1 MYLDKKLTRE
11 HLGPQIFSAVFL
23 KILKKG
29 QDEQERRVMLAKLVS
44 ADKFFAGG
52 SLNGDRSHLLEVVDM
67 SVLKKIQKD
76 NGDEKRSWR
85 SITLNLDESLAEE
98 KGLLLELNVRGQDI
112 LPLIKLGKEKPNPKD
127 ESDLEAEQHEAWV
140 DEQIDNYVDPVV
152 IAKGA

>member
-1 MYLDKKLTRE
+1 MYLDKTLTRE

-29 QDEQERRVMLAKLVS
+29 QVEQEKRTMLAKLVS

-52 SLNGDRSHLLEVVDM
+52 SLNGDRSHLLEVVDIN
-67 SVLKKIQKD
+67 VLKKIQAD

-85 SITLNLDESLAEE
+85 SITLNLDENLAEE

-112 LPLIKLGKEKPNPKD
+112 LPLIKLGKG
-127 ESDLEAEQHEAWV
+127 ESD
-140 DEQIDNYVDPVV
+140 
-152 IAKGA
+152 AKAA